1 MKYGKANE
9 IPPVNASCANDVF
22 ENAIKAFGVEQA
34 CEWFGY
40 SADSDFTQKTAAWLC
55 YQSNVDVYGQIITVT
70 KDSLGV
76 KSYEGVKPE
85 TPFGALEFSEDAS
98 NDWLEYQCVLETNL
112 GVIGVSKDRLSAR
125 RRLTTNS
132 GYKDIAGNRWIV
144 GDVDVREGSHRTI
157 QDAIDWIKVSAN
169 IKYPV

>member
-9 IPPVNASCANDVF
+9 IPAVNASCPADVF

-40 SADSDFTQKTAAWLC
+40 SADSKFTQKTVARLC
-55 YQSNVDVYGQIITVT
+55 YKSNVDVYGNMITVT
-70 KDSLGV
+70 EDSLGV

-85 TPFGALEFSEDAS
+85 TSFGSFEFSELKLPYRRED
-98 NDWLEYQCVLETNL
+98 LLQTNL
-112 GVIGVSKDRLSAR
+112 GVIGVSKGRLSGG

-144 GDVDVREGSHRTI
+144 GDVDVREGNHRTI